1 MPDSYTHKNLSE
13 VENSAEKHGMGEHME
28 ARFASDEVD
37 AKETGFS
44 HTRVKPGKRQPFAH
58 RHEDAE
64 EVYVVV
70 AGSGRVKL
78 DDDVVELKHLDAI
91 RVSPGVMRCF
101 EGGDEGIELLA
112 FGRRNKEDSGEVVP
126 GWWSD

>member
-70 AGSGRVKL
+70 A
-78 DDDVVELKHLDAI
+78 
-91 RVSPGVMRCF
+91 VMRCF